1 MRLDL
6 LLTFAAAW
14 GALVVLPGPDTALVV
29 ARTVSGG
36 RAAGVLAAAGSL
48 AALCVHVTL
57 AGLGLSAIVAQSAGL
72 FTVIKLAGAAYL
84 VWIGLRMLR
93 TRSADGDLRPPL
105 AVPGF
110 RGAVLTGLLNPKS
123 AIFFLTFLP
132 QFIDRGAAA
141 APQFA
146 VLGLITVLL
155 AGLWHALLIGLT
167 GRVRRVVA
175 RPWFE
180 RVTGGAFVLLGAKLA
195 TAAQ

>member
-1 MRLDL
+1 VRADL

-29 ARTVSGG
+29 ARTVGGG
-36 RAAGVLAAAGSL
+36 RRAGAVAAAGSL
-48 AALCVHVTL
+48 TALGVHVTL
-57 AGLGLSAIVAQSAGL
+57 AALGLSVIVAQSAEL
-72 FTVIKLAGAAYL
+72 FTAIKLAGAAYL
-84 VWIGLRMLR
+84 VWLGLRMLR
-93 TRSADGDLRPPL
+93 SRSVDGDLRAPI

-123 AIFFLTFLP
+123 AVFFLTFLP
-132 QFIDRGAAA
+132 QFVDRDLAA

-155 AGLWHALLIGLT
+155 AGLWHLLLIGLT

-175 RPWFE
+175 TPWFE
-180 RVTGGAFVLLGAKLA
+180 RVTGGAFVVLGAKLA
-195 TAAQ
+195 AG